1 MNRVPIQR
9 IFTRGQLHPSSA
21 DRQGKEY
28 DSTGQDNDPQNET
41 NPKASSPESPGRAA
55 WRCLLDWMQVRLAYD
70 RIRRSLFNENV
81 IINTHLMA
89 RYISFAVLLAILALI
104 GILFYKVMI
113 GFFVP
118 VFIAVVLVV
127 VFQPLHRWV
136 LEKVKGRT
144 HLAASMTTLAIVSSV
159 LVPAGVIIGLAAVQG
174 VKLLDEFNESNIRL
188 GLSRLRSNNF
198 INLESPA
205 ATQFRSIDDKLAEIK
220 KVVSESTS
228 YAQVTDPQGRMAGD
242 IADVRMRLQEIPQ
255 SVLIHAQDKSLNHS
269 KSNGNKGA
277 KKPVDPITKQN
288 VDAYLQSTYEQIE
301 ELTADLPSYLSQ
313 DPSSESLSEHI
324 DQLREKAGTIKS
336 RIIAI
341 EGLDP
346 HSLDQVAIART
357 QLIDQSLD
365 AFIAAAQLNAA
376 LEKLAPSDL
385 GNLASLQESVWEV
398 NSTWQSSRE
407 VLLGGRFLGLLKE
420 IANPSPEQV
429 KQTLDNAFAYLQ
441 PQLISFGGGSVAFVI
456 KLLVGLT
463 ILLVSLYFFLC
474 DGPSMVH
481 TLMEL
486 SPLDNRYEEELLK
499 EFDRTSRAIVL
510 ATILSAVAQ
519 GLTAGIAFYFLGAP
533 SAFLLTALTIVCA
546 LIPFVG
552 TAIVWVPV
560 ALFMAFYQ
568 DKIPNAIGL
577 AIYALLIVGTIDNLI
592 KMLILHGQ
600 SQLHPLLALLS
611 VLGGMQALGPIGI
624 LIGPLA
630 VTLLQTTLSILRR
643 ELSEF
648 NASPNPSSA

>member
-1 MNRVPIQR
+1 
-9 IFTRGQLHPSSA
+9 
-21 DRQGKEY
+21 
-28 DSTGQDNDPQNET
+28 
-41 NPKASSPESPGRAA
+41 
-55 WRCLLDWMQVRLAYD
+55 
-70 RIRRSLFNENV
+70 
-81 IINTHLMA
+81 MA

-136 LEKVKGRT
+136 LKKTKNRT
-144 HLAASMTTLAIVSSV
+144 HLAASLTTLLIVSSV
-159 LVPAGVIIGLAAVQG
+159 LVPAGVIISLAGVQG
-174 VKLLDEFNESNIRL
+174 IKLLDEFNESNIRL

-205 ATQFRSIDDKLAEIK
+205 AAQFRSIDDKLAEIK

-228 YAQVTDPQGRMAGD
+228 YAEVTDPQGRMAGD
-242 IADVRMRLQEIPQ
+242 IADVRIRLQEIPQ
-255 SVLIHAQDKSLNHS
+255 AILSHAKDKSLNHS
-269 KSNGNKGA
+269 KSNGKTNA
-277 KKPVDPITKQN
+277 KKAAKPPVDPNVKQK
-288 VDAYLQSTYEQIE
+288 VDAYLNSTFQQIE
-301 ELTADLPSYLSQ
+301 KLTADLPEFMSQ
-313 DPSSESLSEHI
+313 DPSPESLSAHL
-324 DQLREKAGTIKS
+324 DLLREQAGTIKS
-336 RIIAI
+336 QIIAI

-346 HSLDQVAIART
+346 STINHVSNART
-357 QLIDQSLD
+357 QLIDQSLE
-365 AFIAAAQLNAA
+365 AAIAAAGLNTS
-376 LEKLAPSDL
+376 LDKLAPSDL
-385 GNLASLQESVWEV
+385 GNLTSLQESVWSV
-398 NSTWQSSRE
+398 NSTWKSSRE
-407 VLLGGRFLGLLKE
+407 ALLGGRIIGVLKE

-441 PQLISFGGGSVAFVI
+441 PKLISFGGGSVAFVI

-519 GLTAGIAFYFLGAP
+519 GLTAGIAYYFLGAP

-568 DKIPNAIGL
+568 DKVPNALGL
-577 AIYALLIVGTIDNLI
+577 TLYALLIVGTIDNLI

-648 NASPNPSSA
+648 NAAPNPSAS

>member
-1 MNRVPIQR
+1 
-9 IFTRGQLHPSSA
+9 
-21 DRQGKEY
+21 
-28 DSTGQDNDPQNET
+28 
-41 NPKASSPESPGRAA
+41 
-55 WRCLLDWMQVRLAYD
+55 
-70 RIRRSLFNENV
+70 
-81 IINTHLMA
+81 MA

-104 GILFYKVMI
+104 GVLFYKVMI

-136 LEKVKGRT
+136 LRKVKGRS
-144 HLAASMTTLAIVSSV
+144 HLAASLTTLLIAASV
-159 LVPAGVIIGLAAVQG
+159 LVPAGVIVGLAAVQS

-188 GLSRLRSNNF
+188 GLSRFRSNQF

-205 ATQFRSIDDKLAEIK
+205 AAEFRSIDAKLAEIK

-228 YAQVTDPQGRMAGD
+228 YAEVTDPQGRMAGD
-242 IADVRMRLQEIPQ
+242 IADVRVRLSEIPQ
-255 SVLIHAQDKSLNHS
+255 AILAHAKEKGSNHS
-269 KSNGNKGA
+269 KHSNHNGKNNPKA
-277 KKPVDPITKQN
+277 AADPNTRQKI
-288 VDAYLQSTYEQIE
+288 DAYLQATYDQVQQ
-301 ELTADLPSYLSQ
+301 LTAGLPAFLSNE
-313 DPSSESLSEHI
+313 PLPESLDEHLEKI
-324 DQLREKAGTIKS
+324 REQAGTIKS
-336 RIIAI
+336 QI
-341 EGLDP
+341 
-346 HSLDQVAIART
+346 VAIDGLESDSINHISQARAE
-357 QLIDQSLD
+357 LIDQSLE
-365 AFIAAAQLNAA
+365 ASIVAAEINAA
-376 LEKLAPSDL
+376 LNKLAPSDV
-385 GNLASLQESVWEV
+385 GNLTNLQESVWSV
-398 NSTWQSSRE
+398 NSAWQSSRE
-407 VLLGGRFLGLLKE
+407 SLLGGRIVGTLKE

-429 KQTLDNAFAYLQ
+429 KQTLDNALAYLQ
-441 PQLISFGGGSVAFVI
+441 PKLISFGGGSVAFVI
-456 KLLVGLT
+456 RLLVGLT

-474 DGPSMVH
+474 DGPAMVR

-486 SPLDNRYEEELLK
+486 SPLDNRYEEELLA

-519 GLTAGIAFYFLGAP
+519 GLAAGLAYYFLGAP

-560 ALFMAFYQ
+560 ALFMALYQ
-568 DKIPNAIGL
+568 DKVPNAIGL
-577 AIYALLIVGTIDNLI
+577 TIYALLIVGTIDNLI

-611 VLGGMQALGPIGI
+611 VLGGIQALGPIGI

-643 ELSEF
+643 ELAEF
-648 NASPNPSSA
+648 NAA

>member
-1 MNRVPIQR
+1 
-9 IFTRGQLHPSSA
+9 
-21 DRQGKEY
+21 
-28 DSTGQDNDPQNET
+28 
-41 NPKASSPESPGRAA
+41 
-55 WRCLLDWMQVRLAYD
+55 
-70 RIRRSLFNENV
+70 
-81 IINTHLMA
+81 
-89 RYISFAVLLAILALI
+89 
-104 GILFYKVMI
+104 
-113 GFFVP
+113 
-118 VFIAVVLVV
+118 
-127 VFQPLHRWV
+127 
-136 LEKVKGRT
+136 
-144 HLAASMTTLAIVSSV
+144 
-159 LVPAGVIIGLAAVQG
+159 
-174 VKLLDEFNESNIRL
+174 
-188 GLSRLRSNNF
+188 
-198 INLESPA
+198 
-205 ATQFRSIDDKLAEIK
+205 
-220 KVVSESTS
+220 
-228 YAQVTDPQGRMAGD
+228 MAGD
-242 IADVRMRLQEIPQ
+242 IADVRIRLQEIPQ
-255 SVLIHAQDKSLNHS
+255 AILSHAKDKSLNHS
-269 KSNGNKGA
+269 KSNGKTNA
-277 KKPVDPITKQN
+277 KKAAKPPVDPNVKQK
-288 VDAYLQSTYEQIE
+288 VDAYLNSTFQQIE
-301 ELTADLPSYLSQ
+301 KLTADLPEFMSQ
-313 DPSSESLSEHI
+313 DPSPESLSAHL
-324 DQLREKAGTIKS
+324 DLLREQAGTIKS
-336 RIIAI
+336 QIIAI

-346 HSLDQVAIART
+346 STINHVSNART
-357 QLIDQSLD
+357 QLIDQSLE
-365 AFIAAAQLNAA
+365 AAIAAAGLNTS
-376 LEKLAPSDL
+376 LDKLAPSDL
-385 GNLASLQESVWEV
+385 GNLTSLQESVWSV
-398 NSTWQSSRE
+398 NSTWKSSRE
-407 VLLGGRFLGLLKE
+407 ALLGGRIIGVLKE

-441 PQLISFGGGSVAFVI
+441 PKLISFGGGSVAFVI

-519 GLTAGIAFYFLGAP
+519 GLTAGIAYYFLGAP

-568 DKIPNAIGL
+568 DKVPNALGL
-577 AIYALLIVGTIDNLI
+577 TVYALLIVGTIDNLI

-648 NASPNPSSA
+648 NAAPNPSPT